1 MRSSIRT
8 AHIVHMTIYDLRTW
22 RELRCFSA
30 RGGVIER
37 DSNPLARYT
46 VWVRGVVTDRDEKPP
61 RTLVLAL
68 AGEDERVCAKCALGA
83 RCGMCSSVRRK

>member
-1 MRSSIRT
+1 M
-8 AHIVHMTIYDLRTW
+8 VHMTRYELRTW
-22 RELRCFSA
+22 LELRRFSA

-37 DSNPLARYT
+37 NADPLARYT
-46 VWVRGVVTDRDEKPP
+46 VRMRGVITDGDEEPA

-83 RCGMCSSVRRK
+83 RCGMCSSVLRK